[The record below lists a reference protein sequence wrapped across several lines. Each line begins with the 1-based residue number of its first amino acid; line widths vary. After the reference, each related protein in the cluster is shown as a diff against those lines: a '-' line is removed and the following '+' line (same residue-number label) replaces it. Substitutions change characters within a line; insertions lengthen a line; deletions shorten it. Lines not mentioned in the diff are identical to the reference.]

1 MLSRTKNRWLT
12 NPGGGFSTDMEV
24 LVIPVDSR
32 GNVLSLEADIV
43 PIKAARFRFEMHDQ
57 AQGFCVVDGAG

>member
-1 MLSRTKNRWLT
+1 
-12 NPGGGFSTDMEV
+12 MEV

-43 PIKAARFRFEMHDQ
+43 PIKAARFRFETHDQ
-57 AQGFCVVDGAG
+57 AQGLCVVDGAG